1 MYFWWNRELSS
12 TYQSNTGIKKP
23 YMLPRQNIGSL
34 LRAALLYCYIS
45 DYYDLMYEYYVAS
58 TVSLDAGNLSLFI

>member
-45 DYYDLMYEYYVAS
+45 DYYDLMY
-58 TVSLDAGNLSLFI
+58 